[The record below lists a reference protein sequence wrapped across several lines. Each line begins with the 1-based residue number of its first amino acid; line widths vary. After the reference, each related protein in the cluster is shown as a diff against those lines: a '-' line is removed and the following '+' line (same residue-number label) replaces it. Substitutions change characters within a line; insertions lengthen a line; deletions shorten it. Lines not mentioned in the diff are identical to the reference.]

1 MSNCVNM
8 CDDAA
13 AAASCHGLLLG
24 HWSLL
29 QRSII
34 DEHPLVKRAGVM
46 AMWKLAEDETATI
59 SLCKIPVLF
68 NDLIGALSDSNK
80 ETIQLAMLAI
90 WQASRVPLAASIL
103 CRCRSLF
110 PSIRSILKVLISFH
124 LNPKYS
130 FECGNRPRLK
140 RPCRTSRTML
150 DLQSGHFVN
159 A

>member
-1 MSNCVNM
+1 M

-13 AAASCHGLLLG
+13 AATSCHGLLLG

-29 QRSII
+29 QRSIM

-46 AMWKLAEDETATI
+46 AMWKLAEDETATL
-59 SLCKIPVLF
+59 SLCKIPALF
-68 NDLIGALSDSNK
+68 NDLTGALSDSNK

-124 LNPKYS
+124 LNR
-130 FECGNRPRLK
+130 NTLLNVQIPRLK
-140 RPCRTSRTML
+140 RL
-150 DLQSGHFVN
+150 AGHPERCSIVN
-159 A
+159 QVLSLVPNF